1 MVLSWLPA
9 AAGPSLEFS
18 GVLRRATC
26 SLGLNGLVVIGNR
39 GGGSD
44 NGMGGNADENG
55 HDGSGNDDDDDDD
68 GDADH
73 FYANRMHTSG
83 R

>member
-1 MVLSWLPA
+1 M
-9 AAGPSLEFS
+9 
-18 GVLRRATC
+18 
-26 SLGLNGLVVIGNR
+26 NGLLVIGNR